1 MANKADR
8 QYFENFI
15 MAADYTCQA
24 SRYLVECLNHFDL
37 GNIKSMLD
45 TMHEFEHQG
54 DDKHH
59 EMSSMLAKAFVTPVD
74 REDLAMISQS
84 IDEVLDKLEE
94 VLQRFYVDQIH
105 KIIPDAITFAEKL
118 MNCCELLK
126 GIMEEFINFKKP
138 AKLHEMV
145 IKLNQIEEECD
156 TLYLEATLNIR
167 QHCTDVIDIISWREI
182 FDYMEDC
189 VDACEHVGNYV
200 ELVVLKNT

>member
-1 MANKADR
+1 
-8 QYFENFI
+8 
-15 MAADYTCQA
+15 
-24 SRYLVECLNHFDL
+24 
-37 GNIKSMLD
+37 MLD

-59 EMSSMLAKAFVTPVD
+59 EMSAMLAKAFVTPVD

-94 VLQRFYVDQIH
+94 VLQRFYVDQIQRNH
-105 KIIPDAITFAEKL
+105 SGRHHL
-118 MNCCELLK
+118 CLQSSMNCCELLK

-156 TLYLEATLNIR
+156 VLYLEATLNIR
-167 QHCTDVIDIISWREI
+167 QHCSRRHRHHLLARDLRL
-182 FDYMEDC
+182 YGRLRRRLR
-189 VDACEHVGNYV
+189 ACGELCGAGGAEEHLRKC
-200 ELVVLKNT
+200 EF

>member
-8 QYFENFI
+8 QYFENFTA
-15 MAADYTCQA
+15 AADYTCQA
-24 SRYLVECLNHFDL
+24 SRYLVECLNNFNLD
-37 GNIKSMLD
+37 NIKAMLE
-45 TMHEFEHQG
+45 TMHEFEHKG

-59 EMSSMLAKAFVTPVD
+59 EMSGMLAKAFVTPVD
-74 REDLAMISQS
+74 REDLAMISHS

-94 VLQRFYVDQIH
+94 VLQRFYVDQIRV
-105 KIIPDAITFAEKL
+105 IIPDAITFASKL
-118 MNCCELLK
+118 QNCCELLK

-145 IKLNQIEEECD
+145 IRLNQIEEECD

-189 VDACEHVGNYV
+189 ADACEHVGNYV

>member
-8 QYFENFI
+8 QYFENFTA
-15 MAADYTCQA
+15 AADYTCQA
-24 SRYLVECLNHFDL
+24 SRYLVECLNNFNLD
-37 GNIKSMLD
+37 NIKAMLE
-45 TMHEFEHQG
+45 TMHEFEHKG

-59 EMSSMLAKAFVTPVD
+59 EMSGMLAKAFVTPVD

-94 VLQRFYVDQIH
+94 VLQRFYVDQIRV
-105 KIIPDAITFAEKL
+105 IIPDAITFASKL
-118 MNCCELLK
+118 QNCCELLK

-138 AKLHEMV
+138 AK
-145 IKLNQIEEECD
+145 
-156 TLYLEATLNIR
+156 
-167 QHCTDVIDIISWREI
+167 HCTDVIDIISWREI

-189 VDACEHVGNYV
+189 ADACEHVGNYV